1 MRAAALSLAVSLA
14 LASALVHAAEGPDAF
29 TESVVEFTVN
39 GQPAITTL
47 VVRRDADGTLLLRAT
62 DFATL
67 RLNMPA
73 RGALLVNG
81 ERYYRLG
88 AEMGAR
94 VNFDATTQ
102 HADVTLP
109 PEAFLATVRP
119 ASTAD
124 QSRVT
129 TPALGGFVNYDL
141 YGEST
146 SERNSLGGIVEAG
159 FFTPHGVGTNTLL
172 SRDDVDG
179 RSAVRLDTTWTLD
192 LPARLATLRVGDAI
206 SASGAWGRS
215 VRFGGVQFGTNFATQ
230 PTLVTT
236 PMLAARGSAVVPSTV
251 DVFVNGAQV
260 ASQDVPPGPFTI
272 DHVPSITGAG
282 QMQVVITDALGRQQI
297 LSQPYYTGP
306 ALLRAGLNEYSFELG
321 SMREDYGYA
330 SNAYGDLIA
339 AATFRR
345 GFTDQITA
353 EAHLEAQAGGPAA
366 VGLNGAWQM
375 GGVGILSATMAAG
388 GADAMGWL
396 AGFGFEHNGQRSSLF
411 ARTQFASESFA
422 QLGTDELE
430 HQPKQRTFVGFGLD
444 FARYGNLQVAYG
456 LQSFWTNRSQETIGL
471 SHALT
476 IGDFGYLNL
485 IVSQSI
491 GAGTATDVFLNW
503 TMPFGERRSAAVS
516 LRQSTPAIEGDAF
529 AAVASV
535 QQSLPA
541 GSGVGYQV
549 SLASNEDA
557 QLGYSYQ
564 GRAGTA
570 SVQYA
575 RRNDTDGWRADVSG
589 GLAITGAGVMPARRL
604 DRSFAVVKV
613 ADYENLTVYV
623 ENQPIGR
630 TDNQGR
636 ILLDGLRPYERNEIS
651 IDPKQLPLDASL
663 AMPVLEITPAY
674 RSGALVEF
682 PVTRARP
689 ATLRLVRADGTAV
702 PAGASVHTQQE
713 TAPVGLEG
721 LVYLSE
727 AAGTQQAVAEWV
739 GGHRCEFTFAR
750 PAGTDPVPDL
760 GTIACRE
767 LAD

>member
-1 MRAAALSLAVSLA
+1 MRAALSLAISLA
-14 LASALVHAAEGPDAF
+14 LATPLAHAADSPDAF
-29 TESVVEFTVN
+29 LESVVEFTVN

-47 VVRRDADGTLLLRAT
+47 VVRRDADGALLLRAA
-62 DFATL
+62 DLATL
-67 RLNMPA
+67 RLKTPA
-73 RGALLVNG
+73 RGVLLVNG

-94 VNFDATTQ
+94 VNFDAATQ

-109 PEAFLATVRP
+109 PEAFLTTVRS
-119 ASTAD
+119 ASAAD
-124 QSRVT
+124 LPQVT
-129 TPALGGFVNYDL
+129 SPTLGGFLNYDI
-141 YGEST
+141 YGETT
-146 SERNSLGGIVEAG
+146 SERTNLGGIVEAG
-159 FFTPHGVGTNTLL
+159 VFAAYGVGTNTLL
-172 SRDDVDG
+172 SRDNGGG
-179 RSAVRLDTTWTLD
+179 RSAVRLETTWTLD
-192 LPARLATLRVGDAI
+192 LPVRLATLRLGDAI

-215 VRFGGVQFGTNFATQ
+215 VRFGGIQFGTNFATQ

-282 QMQVVITDALGRQQI
+282 QMQVVITDALGRQQV

-330 SNAYGDLIA
+330 SNAYGDLVA

-345 GFTDQITA
+345 GFTDQVTA
-353 EAHLEAQAGGPAA
+353 EAHVEAQAGGPAA
-366 VGLNGAWQM
+366 FGLNGAWQM
-375 GGVGILSATMAAG
+375 GEIGILSATMAAG
-388 GADAMGWL
+388 GVDAMGWL
-396 AGFGFEHNGQRSSLF
+396 AGFGFERNGQRSSLF

-422 QLGTDELE
+422 QLGTIELE
-430 HQPKQRTFVGFGLD
+430 NLPKQRTFVGFGLD
-444 FARYGNLQVAYG
+444 FSRYGNLQVAYG
-456 LQSFWTNRSQETIGL
+456 LQSFWTSRSQETIGV
-471 SHALT
+471 SHGLT
-476 IGDFGYLNL
+476 LGDFGFLNL

-491 GAGTATDVFLNW
+491 GADTATDVFLNW
-503 TMPFGERRSAAVS
+503 TMPFGGRRSAAVS
-516 LRQSTPAIEGDAF
+516 LRQSTGVTDGDDF

-541 GSGVGYQV
+541 GTGVGYQV

-564 GRAGTA
+564 GRAGLA

-589 GLAITGAGVMPARRL
+589 GLAITTAGVMPARRL

-613 ADYENLTVYV
+613 ADFEDLTVFV

-630 TDNQGR
+630 TDSRGR

-651 IDPKQLPLDASL
+651 IDPKQLPMDAAL
-663 AMPVLEITPAY
+663 AVPVMQVTPAY

-682 PVTRARP
+682 PVTRASP
-689 ATLRLVRADGTAV
+689 ATLRLVQVDGTVV
-702 PAGASVHTQQE
+702 PAGASVRTRQE
-713 TAPVGLEG
+713 TAPVGLQG
-721 LVYLSE
+721 LVYLAE
-727 AAGTQQAVAEWV
+727 AAGGQQAVAEWA
-739 GGHRCEFTFAR
+739 GGHRCEFTFTRTAS
-750 PAGTDPVPDL
+750 TDPVPDL
-760 GTIACRE
+760 GTIPCRE

>member
-1 MRAAALSLAVSLA
+1 MRAALSLAISLA
-14 LASALVHAAEGPDAF
+14 LTTPLVHAADGPDAF
-29 TESVVEFTVN
+29 LESVVEFTVN

-47 VVRRDADGTLLLRAT
+47 VVRRDADGTLLLRAA
-62 DFATL
+62 DLATL
-67 RLNMPA
+67 RLKQPA

-81 ERYYRLG
+81 ERYYRLS

-94 VNFDATTQ
+94 VSFDATTQ
-102 HADVTLP
+102 HADVELP
-109 PEAFLATVRP
+109 PEAFLATVRM
-119 ASTAD
+119 ASATD
-124 QSRVT
+124 RPRVT
-129 TPALGGFVNYDL
+129 TPSLGGFLNYDL
-141 YGEST
+141 YGET
-146 SERNSLGGIVEAG
+146 TTQHTSLGGIVEAG
-159 FFTPHGVGTNTLL
+159 FFTPQGIGTNTLL
-172 SRDDVDG
+172 SRDDG
-179 RSAVRLDTTWTLD
+179 GSRSAVRLETTWTLD
-192 LPARLATLRVGDAI
+192 LPERLATLRLGDAI

-236 PMLAARGSAVVPSTV
+236 PMLAAQGSAVVPSTV

-282 QMQVVITDALGRQQI
+282 QMQVVITDALGRQQV

-306 ALLRAGLNEYSFELG
+306 ALLRSGLSEYSLELG
-321 SMREDYGYA
+321 SLREDYGIA
-330 SNAYGDLIA
+330 SNVYGDLVA
-339 AATFRR
+339 AATYRR
-345 GFTDQITA
+345 GFTDQFTA
-353 EAHLEAQAGGPAA
+353 EAHAEMQAGGAAA
-366 VGLNGAWQM
+366 VGLDAAWQA
-375 GGVGILSATMAAG
+375 GTLGILSATLAAG
-388 GADAMGWL
+388 GTDDMGWL
-396 AGFGFEHNGQRSSLF
+396 AGFGFEHNGQRTSLF
-411 ARTQFASESFA
+411 ARSQFASESFA
-422 QLGTDELE
+422 QLGSVELDDR
-430 HQPKQRTFVGFGLD
+430 QKQRTFVGFGLD
-444 FARYGNLQVAYG
+444 FARFGNLQVAYG
-456 LQSFWTNRSQETIGL
+456 LQSFWSRPSQETIGV

-476 IGDFGYLNL
+476 LGDFGYLNL
-485 IVSQSI
+485 IVSQNI
-491 GAGTATDVFLNW
+491 GSETATDVFVNW
-503 TMPFGERRSAAVS
+503 TMPFGDRRSAAVA
-516 LRQSTPAIEGDAF
+516 LRQSTPEVEGDGF
-529 AAVASV
+529 AAVASL

-541 GSGVGYQV
+541 GTGVGYQV

-570 SVQYA
+570 GVQYA
-575 RRNDTDGWRADVSG
+575 RRNDSDGWRADVSG
-589 GLAITGAGVMPARRL
+589 GLAITAAGVMPARRL

-630 TDNQGR
+630 TDGQGR

-651 IDPKQLPLDASL
+651 IDPRQLPMDAAL
-663 AMPVLEITPAY
+663 ALPVMEVTPAY

-689 ATLRLVRADGTAV
+689 ATLRLVRADGKAV
-702 PAGASVHTQQE
+702 PAGAKVRTQHE

-721 LVYLSE
+721 LVYLGE
-727 AAGTQQAVAEWV
+727 AAGTQRAVAEWV
-739 GGHRCEFTFAR
+739 GGQRCEFAFTRA
-750 PAGTDPVPDL
+750 AGNDPVPDL

>member
-1 MRAAALSLAVSLA
+1 MRAALSLAIALA
-14 LASALVHAAEGPDAF
+14 LAAPLVDAADGAAAF
-29 TESVVEFTVN
+29 SESVVEFTVN

-47 VVRRDADGTLLLRAT
+47 VVRRDADGTLLLRAA
-62 DFATL
+62 DLETL
-67 RLNMPA
+67 RLKQPA
-73 RGALLVNG
+73 LGALLVNG

-88 AEMGAR
+88 AEIGAR

-102 HADVTLP
+102 RADVSLP
-109 PEAFLATVRP
+109 PEAFLATVRQ

-124 QSRVT
+124 RPRVT

-146 SERNSLGGIVEAG
+146 AARTSLGGIVEAG
-159 FFTPHGVGTNTLL
+159 FFTPQGVGTSTLL
-172 SRDDVDG
+172 SRDDGDS

-192 LPARLATLRVGDAI
+192 LPERLATLRLGDAI

-215 VRFGGVQFGTNFATQ
+215 VRLGGVQFGTNFATQ

-236 PMLAARGSAVVPSTV
+236 PMLAVHGAAIVPSTV

-260 ASQDVPPGPFTI
+260 ASQEVPPGPFTI

-282 QMQVVITDALGRQQI
+282 QMQVVITDALGRQQV

-306 ALLRAGLNEYSFELG
+306 ALLRAGLSEYSFELG
-321 SMREDYGYA
+321 SLREDYGYA
-330 SNAYGDLIA
+330 SNAYGDLVA

-345 GFTDQITA
+345 GFTDQFTA
-353 EAHLEAQAGGPAA
+353 EAHAEMQAGGPAA
-366 VGLNGAWQM
+366 VGLDGAWQA
-375 GGVGILSATMAAG
+375 GRLGILSASLAVG
-388 GADAMGWL
+388 GADETGWL
-396 AGFGFEHNGQRSSLF
+396 AGFGYEHNGQRTSLF
-411 ARTQFASESFA
+411 ARSQFASESFA
-422 QLGTDELE
+422 QLGTGELDDR
-430 HQPKQRTFVGFGLD
+430 PKQRTFVGFGLD
-444 FARYGNLQVAYG
+444 FARFGNLQVAYG
-456 LQSFWTNRSQETIGL
+456 LQSFWTRARQETVGV

-476 IGDFGYLNL
+476 LGDFGYLSL
-485 IVSQSI
+485 IVSQNI
-491 GAGTATDVFLNW
+491 GADSATDVFLNW
-503 TMPFGERRSAAVS
+503 TMPFGDRRSAAVS
-516 LRQSTPAIEGDAF
+516 LRQSTPAAAGDEF

-541 GSGVGYQV
+541 GTGVGYQV

-570 SVQYA
+570 GVQYA

-589 GLAITGAGVMPARRL
+589 GLAITAAGVMPARRL

-630 TDNQGR
+630 TDGQGR

-651 IDPKQLPLDASL
+651 IDPKQLPMDASL
-663 AMPVLEITPAY
+663 AMPVMEVTPAY

-682 PVTRARP
+682 PVTRSRP
-689 ATLRLVRADGTAV
+689 ATLRLVRVDGTAV
-702 PAGASVHTQQE
+702 PAGASVRTEHEKT
-713 TAPVGLEG
+713 PVGMDG

-727 AAGTQQAVAEWV
+727 AAGTQRAVAEWV
-739 GGHRCEFTFAR
+739 GGQRCEFTFTRA
-750 PAGTDPVPDL
+750 AGTDPVPDL

-767 LAD
+767 LTD

>member
-1 MRAAALSLAVSLA
+1 MRAAALSLAISLA
-14 LASALVHAAEGPDAF
+14 LASPLVHAAEGPDAF

-39 GQPAITTL
+39 GQQAITTL
-47 VVRRDADGTLLLRAT
+47 VVRRDADGTLLLRAA

-67 RLNMPA
+67 RLKKPA

-102 HADVTLP
+102 HADVALP

-124 QSRVT
+124 QPRLT

-146 SERNSLGGIVEAG
+146 SARTSLGGIVEAG

-172 SRDDVDG
+172 SRDDNG
-179 RSAVRLDTTWTLD
+179 SRAAVRLDTTWTLD
-192 LPARLATLRVGDAI
+192 LPERLATLRIGDTI

-330 SNAYGDLIA
+330 SNAYGDLVA

-345 GFTDQITA
+345 GFTDQVTA
-353 EAHLEAQAGGPAA
+353 EAHAEVQAGGPAA
-366 VGLNGAWQM
+366 VGLNGALQM
-375 GGVGILSATMAAG
+375 GEFGILSATMAVG

-422 QLGTDELE
+422 QLGTDELD

-456 LQSFWTNRSQETIGL
+456 LQSFWTSRSQETIGV

-516 LRQSTPAIEGDAF
+516 LRQSTPAVEGDAF

-541 GSGVGYQV
+541 GTGVGYQV
-549 SLASNEDA
+549 SLASNADA

-613 ADYENLTVYV
+613 ADYENLTVFV

-630 TDNQGR
+630 TDGQGR

-663 AMPVLEITPAY
+663 ATPVIDITPAY

-689 ATLRLVRADGTAV
+689 ATLRLVRADGEAV
-702 PAGASVHTQQE
+702 PAGASVRTGQE
-713 TAPVGLEG
+713 TVPVGLEG

-727 AAGTQQAVAEWV
+727 AAGIQQAVAEWV
-739 GGHRCEFTFAR
+739 GGHRCEFAFTR

-767 LAD
+767 IAD

>member
-1 MRAAALSLAVSLA
+1 MRAALSLAISLA
-14 LASALVHAAEGPDAF
+14 LAAPLVHSTDGPDAF

-47 VVRRDADGTLLLRAT
+47 VVRRDADGTLLLQAA
-62 DFATL
+62 DLATL
-67 RLNMPA
+67 RLKQPA

-88 AEMGAR
+88 VEMGAR

-102 HADVTLP
+102 HADVSLP

-124 QSRVT
+124 QPRVT
-129 TPALGGFVNYDL
+129 TPALGGFLNYDL

-146 SERNSLGGIVEAG
+146 SQRTSLGGIAEAG
-159 FFTPHGVGTNTLL
+159 FFTPHGVGTSTLL
-172 SRDDVDG
+172 SRDDGDG
-179 RSAVRLDTTWTLD
+179 RSAVRLETTWTLD
-192 LPARLATLRVGDAI
+192 LPERLATLRMGDAI

-236 PMLAARGSAVVPSTV
+236 PMLAAHGSAVVPSTV

-306 ALLRAGLNEYSFELG
+306 TLLRSGLSEYSFELG
-321 SMREDYGYA
+321 SLREEYGYA
-330 SNAYGDLIA
+330 SNAYGDLVA

-345 GFTDQITA
+345 GFTDQFTA
-353 EAHLEAQAGGPAA
+353 EAHAEMQAGGPAA
-366 VGLNGAWQM
+366 VGLNGAWQA
-375 GGVGILSATMAAG
+375 GEFGIVSATMAVG
-388 GADAMGWL
+388 GADDIGWL
-396 AGFGFEHNGQRSSLF
+396 AGFGFEHNGRRTSLF

-422 QLGTDELE
+422 QLGTGDLGDR
-430 HQPKQRTFVGFGLD
+430 PKQRTFVGFGLD
-444 FARYGNLQVAYG
+444 FARFGNLQVAYG
-456 LQSFWTNRSQETIGL
+456 LQSSWTGPRQETVGV

-476 IGDFGYLNL
+476 LGDFGFLNL
-485 IVSQSI
+485 IVNQSI
-491 GAGTATDVFLNW
+491 GADMATDVFLNW
-503 TMPFGERRSAAVS
+503 TMPFGDRRSAALS
-516 LRQSTPAIEGDAF
+516 LRQSTAAAEGDEF
-529 AAVASV
+529 AAVASL

-541 GSGVGYQV
+541 GTGVGYQV
-549 SLASNEDA
+549 SLASNADA

-570 SVQYA
+570 NMQYA

-589 GLAITGAGVMPARRL
+589 GLAITAAGVIPARRL

-630 TDNQGR
+630 TDGQGR

-651 IDPKQLPLDASL
+651 IDPKQLPMDASL
-663 AMPVLEITPAY
+663 VMPVMQVTPAY

-689 ATLRLVRADGTAV
+689 ATLRLVQTDGAAV
-702 PAGASVHTQQE
+702 PAGASVRTEHEKT
-713 TAPVGLEG
+713 PVGLDG

-727 AAGTQQAVAEWV
+727 AAGTQRAVAEWV
-739 GGHRCEFTFAR
+739 GGHRCEFTFTRA
-750 PAGTDPVPDL
+750 AGTDPVPDL

-767 LAD
+767 LAN

>member
-1 MRAAALSLAVSLA
+1 MRAALSLAISLA
-14 LASALVHAAEGPDAF
+14 LATPLVHAADGPDAF
-29 TESVVEFTVN
+29 LESVVEFTVN

-47 VVRRDADGTLLLRAT
+47 VVRRDADGTLLLRAA
-62 DFATL
+62 DLATL
-67 RLNMPA
+67 RLKQPA
-73 RGALLVNG
+73 RGVLLVNG

-94 VNFDATTQ
+94 VSFDATTQ

-109 PEAFLATVRP
+109 PEAFLATVRS
-119 ASTAD
+119 ASAAD
-124 QSRVT
+124 LPRVT
-129 TPALGGFVNYDL
+129 TPTLGGFLNYDL

-146 SERNSLGGIVEAG
+146 SERTSLGGIAEAG
-159 FFTPHGVGTNTLL
+159 VFTPHGVGTNTLL
-172 SRDDVDG
+172 SRDDDDS
-179 RSAVRLDTTWTLD
+179 RSAVRLETTWTLD
-192 LPARLATLRVGDAI
+192 LPERLATLRLGDAI

-282 QMQVVITDALGRQQI
+282 QMQVVITDALGRQQV

-330 SNAYGDLIA
+330 SNAYGDLVA

-345 GFTDQITA
+345 GFTDQVTA
-353 EAHLEAQAGGPAA
+353 EAHVEAQAGGPAA

-375 GGVGILSATMAAG
+375 GEFGILSATMAG
-388 GADAMGWL
+388 GGVDAMGWL

-422 QLGTDELE
+422 QLGTVELE
-430 HQPKQRTFVGFGLD
+430 NTPKQRTFVGFGLD

-456 LQSFWTNRSQETIGL
+456 LQSFWTSRSQETIGV

-476 IGDFGYLNL
+476 LGDFGFLNL

-491 GAGTATDVFLNW
+491 GADTATDVFLNW
-503 TMPFGERRSAAVS
+503 TMPFGDRRSAAVS
-516 LRQSTPAIEGDAF
+516 LRQSTGVTDGDDF

-541 GSGVGYQV
+541 GTGVGYQV

-564 GRAGTA
+564 GRAGLA

-589 GLAITGAGVMPARRL
+589 GLAITAAGVMPARRL

-613 ADYENLTVYV
+613 ADFENLTVYV

-630 TDNQGR
+630 TDSRGR

-651 IDPKQLPLDASL
+651 IDPTQLPMDAAL
-663 AMPVLEITPAY
+663 AMPVMQVTPAY

-682 PVTRARP
+682 PVTRASP
-689 ATLRLVRADGTAV
+689 ATLRLVQSDGTVV
-702 PAGASVHTQQE
+702 PAGASVRTQQE
-713 TAPVGLEG
+713 TAPVGLQG
-721 LVYLSE
+721 LVYLGE
-727 AAGTQQAVAEWV
+727 AAGRQRAVAEWV
-739 GGHRCEFTFAR
+739 GGHRCEFTFTRA
-750 PAGTDPVPDL
+750 AGTDPVPDL